1 MEPKNR
7 ILLMLYSPRIDRSMP
22 NSVKIKRGKICYT
35 TSCDTITEIRCQLS
49 PLQSNTVI
57 MSGRSP
63 GFQINATPIL
73 PAVKEA
79 VDKLGWLTAYSCRG
93 QLTLDFR
100 DSLLRAL
107 RTPNKK
113 TL

>member
-1 MEPKNR
+1 
-7 ILLMLYSPRIDRSMP
+7 MP
-22 NSVKIKRGKICYT
+22 NGARIERGKNCYA

-63 GFQINATPIL
+63 GFQINAAPIL
-73 PAVKEA
+73 PAVKKA

-93 QLTLDFR
+93 QLTLGFR
-100 DSLLRAL
+100 DSLLRAF

-113 TL
+113 TV

>member
-1 MEPKNR
+1 MELKNR
-7 ILLMLYSPRIDRSMP
+7 TLLMRYSPSIDRSMP
-22 NSVKIKRGKICYT
+22 NSVKIKRGIICYT

-73 PAVKEA
+73 PAV
-79 VDKLGWLTAYSCRG
+79 
-93 QLTLDFR
+93 
-100 DSLLRAL
+100 
-107 RTPNKK
+107 
-113 TL
+113 